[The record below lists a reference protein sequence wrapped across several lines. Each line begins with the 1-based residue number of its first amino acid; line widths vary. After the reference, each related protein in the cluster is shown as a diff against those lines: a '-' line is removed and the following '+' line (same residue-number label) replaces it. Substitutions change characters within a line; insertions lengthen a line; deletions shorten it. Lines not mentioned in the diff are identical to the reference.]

1 MSFKKKNWSAL
12 SSLARQ
18 RSMEDDEEFEKARR
32 RRSRMHTS
40 STDTEAV
47 AEEQHTS
54 ENSGVFNEQEETSPH
69 SEDESVPFAEMLKR
83 REEDKRRHQHEALQS
98 LKLAKFGSKPDG
110 EWGGESEQGNE
121 YDKQEIKEVR
131 TKTTRKQSE
140 DNYTKKLSASSL
152 EENES
157 NNKASSRENHSDTGG
172 SIGHQ
177 SPLSPIHTT
186 HAFISLGKPKEVKS
200 RTKLKK
206 QLSTENNECPRE
218 ENDSR
223 KIENDVHKPQ
233 TKSTEIRR
241 NERGRYEKL
250 QEDAET
256 RESKNNTRLQNE
268 KYGVQQERMENAA
281 DHSRSN
287 SSPFHRSCPR
297 AASFRV
303 TNTEVKSQ
311 PLQRSAS
318 VRIPARTSSGRID
331 GILEKYAKAIEK
343 SDSVKSKP
351 SASDYLSRPLEG
363 VASKRC
369 VFEKEDM
376 QHGSPRYPVT
386 RKDIRPGDVANKRSL
401 WENKA
406 ESLEKDHHSFRKSYN
421 QRLTLQNEKTVNY
434 TDRGTS

>member
-18 RSMEDDEEFEKARR
+18 RSIDDDEEFEKARR
-32 RRSRMHTS
+32 RRTRMHTS
-40 STDTEAV
+40 STDNEAV
-47 AEEQHTS
+47 AEEQHAS
-54 ENSGVFNEQEETSPH
+54 ENSVFNEQEQTSPN

-83 REEDKRRHQHEALQS
+83 REEDKRRSQREALQS
-98 LKLAKFGSKPDG
+98 LKLAKLGSKS
-110 EWGGESEQGNE
+110 EGESEQGNE
-121 YDKQEIKEVR
+121 SEKQEIKEVR

-140 DNYTKKLSASSL
+140 DNYTKKLSANSL
-152 EENES
+152 KENES
-157 NNKASSRENHSDTGG
+157 NNRATSTQNHSDTG
-172 SIGHQ
+172 SVGHQ
-177 SPLSPIHTT
+177 TPLSPIHTT
-186 HAFISLGKPKEVKS
+186 RAFISLGKPKEVKS
-200 RTKLKK
+200 RTKLVK
-206 QLSTENNECPRE
+206 QLSMENNECPQKE
-218 ENDSR
+218 DDSR
-223 KIENDVHKPQ
+223 KIENAIHKSQ
-233 TKSTEIRR
+233 SKSTEIRR

-250 QEDAET
+250 QEDAHQ
-256 RESKNNTRLQNE
+256 RENTNNTRLQNE
-268 KYGVQQERMENAA
+268 KCGVQQERMENTP

-303 TNTEVKSQ
+303 TNAEVQKP

-318 VRIPARTSSGRID
+318 VRIPARTSPGRLD

-343 SDSVKSKP
+343 SDGVKSKLSP
-351 SASDYLSRPLEG
+351 SDYLSRPLEG

-369 VFEKEDM
+369 VFEKEDV
-376 QHGSPRYPVT
+376 QLGSPRYPVT
-386 RKDIRPGDVANKRSL
+386 RKDIRPGDVASKRSL

-421 QRLTLQNEKTVNY
+421 QRLASQNEKTVNY